1 MEGFTR
7 DVELAP
13 PLISQPQY
21 AYTDHGFGTNSNAE
35 TMHSI
40 SYNFPPLISDCYAP
54 AVSVDTINNHRD
66 LVPGFAITN
75 SSSGTELIYRLSSS
89 CGFSPPIYHGNS
101 QGFSCEETVDE
112 SSFSLPMATTSM
124 NSSKD
129 LKQHSEAQYE
139 DTIGPN
145 VDGMITQLLRHDCPY
160 MPPEGLLSVVC
171 AESERVAQPY
181 STYGDQEMSD
191 SEQPLSHLLY
201 EETATYSA
209 KDSLPL
215 YEAELSAHVTPS
227 IPLVNARSQG
237 RHHQDIVVSS
247 ASFSQRDG
255 SNSKPCKEPST
266 LLPPL
271 TSSEKLHC
279 LFAFAGC
286 ESKCKD
292 RNEWKRHLKTM
303 HLLSRRYTCPECA
316 EKSFRRKDHFTQ
328 HFIRTHVSTAE
339 KKAFKAKMASPE
351 FKKTL
356 QHKQAAAYGG
366 ETIFPP
372 KAPRCWIQGCEADFA
387 GDSTAWEKCLDHVSR
402 HMKALVAGK
411 ESFPYYVFTSD
422 VSAYF
427 DEIGAIT
434 KDGLDRWILGAQ
446 SNGEQSQKN
455 KKKIKRRPADDDD
468 VGSPKTRK
476 RQKRR

>member
-21 AYTDHGFGTNSNAE
+21 AYTDHGFGTNGNAE

-40 SYNFPPLISDCYAP
+40 LYNFPPLISECYAP

-112 SSFSLPMATTSM
+112 SSFSLPTATTSM
-124 NSSKD
+124 NSSKG
-129 LKQHSEAQYE
+129 LKQPSEAQYE

-160 MPPEGLLSVVC
+160 MPSEGPLSVVC
-171 AESERVAQPY
+171 SESECVTQPY
-181 STYGDQEMSD
+181 STYDDQEIVG
-191 SEQPLSHLLY
+191 SEQLLSHLLY
-201 EETATYSA
+201 EETATYPA
-209 KDSLPL
+209 KDSMPL
-215 YEAELSAHVTPS
+215 YEAELSAHVAPS
-227 IPLVNARSQG
+227 IPLVNARNQG

-247 ASFSQRDG
+247 APFSQRDG
-255 SNSKPCKEPST
+255 SNSKPCKKPST

-271 TSSEKLHC
+271 KSSEKLHC

-303 HLLSRRYTCPECA
+303 HLLSRSYTCYECP
-316 EKSFRRKDHFTQ
+316 EKSFGRKEHFTQ
-328 HFIRTHVSTAE
+328 HFVRTHVSASE
-339 KKAFKAKMASPE
+339 RKASEAKRASPE
-351 FKKTL
+351 FKKML
-356 QHKQAAAYGG
+356 EHKQAAAYGD

-402 HMKALVAGK
+402 HVKALVAGK
-411 ESFPYYVFTSD
+411 ESFRYYAFTSD
-422 VSAYF
+422 LVAYF
-427 DEIGAIT
+427 YEIGAIT
-434 KDGLDRWILGAQ
+434 KDGLDCWILGAQ
-446 SNGEQSQKN
+446 SNREQSQKN

-468 VGSPKTRK
+468 DGSPKTRK
-476 RQKRR
+476 RQKKR

>member
-13 PLISQPQY
+13 PLISQSQY
-21 AYTDHGFGTNSNAE
+21 AYTDHGFGTNGNAE

-40 SYNFPPLISDCYAP
+40 LYNFPPLISECYAP
-54 AVSVDTINNHRD
+54 AVSEDTINNHRD

-89 CGFSPPIYHGNS
+89 CGFSPPIYHGKS

-112 SSFSLPMATTSM
+112 SRFSLPTATTYM

-129 LKQHSEAQYE
+129 LKQPSEAQYE

-160 MPPEGLLSVVC
+160 MLSEGPLSVVC
-171 AESERVAQPY
+171 ADSERVTQPY
-181 STYGDQEMSD
+181 STYYDQEIVD

-201 EETATYSA
+201 EETATYPA
-209 KDSLPL
+209 KDSMSL
-215 YEAELSAHVTPS
+215 YKAELSAHVAPS
-227 IPLVNARSQG
+227 IPLVNARNQG
-237 RHHQDIVVSS
+237 RRRQAIVVSS
-247 ASFSQRDG
+247 ASFSQRNG

-292 RNEWKRHLKTM
+292 RTEWKRHLKTM
-303 HLLSRRYTCPECA
+303 HLLSRSYTCPECP

-328 HFIRTHVSTAE
+328 HFIRTHVSASE
-339 KKAFKAKMASPE
+339 RKGFKAKMASPE
-351 FKKTL
+351 CKKML
-356 QHKQAAAYGG
+356 EHKQAAAYGD

-372 KAPRCWIQGCEADFA
+372 KTPRCWIQGCEADFS

-411 ESFPYYVFTSD
+411 ESFRYYVFTSD
-422 VSAYF
+422 LVAYF
-427 DEIGAIT
+427 YDIGAIT
-434 KDGLDRWILGAQ
+434 KDGFDRWILGAQ
-446 SNGEQSQKN
+446 SNGEQSRKN

-468 VGSPKTRK
+468 GSLKTRK